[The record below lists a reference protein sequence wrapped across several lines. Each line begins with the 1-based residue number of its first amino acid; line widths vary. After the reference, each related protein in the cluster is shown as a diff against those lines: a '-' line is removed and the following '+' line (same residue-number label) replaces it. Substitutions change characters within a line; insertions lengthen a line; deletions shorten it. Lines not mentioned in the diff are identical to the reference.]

1 MGFLPVRRGARRFF
15 FADVR
20 PEDKF
25 SITERRVLL
34 VRDSANIADTPAENR
49 PRAVVAWE
57 PFTVFGSPRTVKTS
71 VVLISDAIRVVG
83 LPGSVKSISVA
94 VREPFPV
101 GTVLAASRTAS
112 ARVVG
117 TVPVSG
123 YVWFKPLSTYTR
135 EKAQV
140 SDSFFRVKGSS
151 RILATAPATP
161 RDLFTASTRP
171 VLTIKDSAPISSSL
185 ARQKPPYTLVADKVN
200 TLDHIAT
207 SRTTSPLFYTLFAY
221 RPRIRYVQLSVADR
235 ANVDSSMSLSK
246 SVSPLL
252 QLLFAYRPRI
262 MYVQLSVADAVS
274 ISASHSAV
282 RVPVVLFADMVG
294 AVDVGLRLRAP
305 AVNVVD
311 RVAVRDV
318 VPTASVSYVS
328 MYGLQKLTV
337 FAVELVRVRD
347 SASAVLAKS
356 ARVVSA
362 KDTVSVLDKFV
373 LPIRT
378 LLIADRVVVADK
390 KV

>member
-1 MGFLPVRRGARRFF
+1 MGFLTVRRGARRFF
-15 FADVR
+15 FTDVR

-25 SITERRVLL
+25 FITERRVLL
-34 VRDSANIADTPAENR
+34 VRDRANIADTPAENR

-57 PFTVFGSPRTVKTS
+57 PFTV
-71 VVLISDAIRVVG
+71 
-83 LPGSVKSISVA
+83 
-94 VREPFPV
+94 
-101 GTVLAASRTAS
+101 GTVLAASRTTS
-112 ARVVG
+112 ARVVV

-123 YVWFKPLSTYTR
+123 YVWFKPLSTYTI
-135 EKAQV
+135 EKARI

-171 VLTIKDSAPISSSL
+171 VLTIKDSASISSSL

-200 TLDHIAT
+200 TLDRITT

-221 RPRIRYVQLSVADR
+221 RPRIRFLRLSVADR
-235 ANVDSSMSLSK
+235 ANV
-246 SVSPLL
+246 
-252 QLLFAYRPRI
+252 
-262 MYVQLSVADAVS
+262 AVS
-274 ISASHSAV
+274 AAV
-282 RVPVVLFADMVG
+282 QRVPVVAFTAVVG
-294 AVDVGLRLRAP
+294 ISDVNTRVVKAPSITTTDRAT
-305 AVNVVD
+305 VS
-311 RVAVRDV
+311 DV

-337 FAVELVRVRD
+337 FAVELMRVID
-347 SASAVLAKS
+347 SASAVLTKS